1 MVRAG
6 AVGRCQTRPWASGC
20 SPRVARAGRDVL
32 DVRVAVR
39 QVDVAERGHG
49 LPGERGGEDRSA
61 ERGVEDAGPEEV
73 GGTPEDDGEPA
84 LVVGSE
90 VAGVELGA
98 HTALAGGGV
107 PRGVL
112 GHHLAVRLPVRVE
125 RVEDDQPRA
134 LRVGGPEDRLLDPRH
149 DLHLEVV
156 ADVDAVVHD
165 VGPGHGRAG
174 ALRGGDI
181 RGVPLDA
188 LDRGPVPRPV
198 DQPDGPPP
206 ADQLAGEGGSGGS

>member
-1 MVRAG
+1 M
-6 AVGRCQTRPWASGC
+6 
-20 SPRVARAGRDVL
+20 
-32 DVRVAVR
+32 
-39 QVDVAERGHG
+39 
-49 LPGERGGEDRSA
+49 
-61 ERGVEDAGPEEV
+61 
-73 GGTPEDDGEPA
+73 
-84 LVVGSE
+84 VGSE

-98 HTALAGGGV
+98 HPALAGGGV

-112 GHHLAVRLPVRVE
+112 GHDLAVRLPVRVE

-134 LRVGGPEDRLLDPRH
+134 LRVGGSEDRLLDPRH

-174 ALRGGDI
+174 ALRSGDI
-181 RGVPLDA
+181 GGVPLDA

-206 ADQLAGEGGSGGS
+206 ADQLAGECGSGGSGAENGVQRAGGGHEGSFRGSGGQGAERSGPGPAPRATTYSQSL